1 MLSKTEREF
10 LECRGVFSKR
20 HARQYRYTIK
30 KRVYQSLDDLR
41 FIIKNNELVGL
52 DLTELETELGQI
64 VSLIDSRRIC
74 HTGKTSSDMQTSDN
88 PFSAINSDW
97 GT

>member
-10 LECRGVFSKR
+10 LACRAVFSKR

-30 KRVYQSLDDLR
+30 KRVYKSLDDLR
-41 FIIKNNELVGL
+41 FIIKNNEFVGL
-52 DLTELETELGQI
+52 DLKELETELEQI
-64 VSLIDSRRIC
+64 IALVGSTSIS
-74 HTGKTSSDMQTSDN
+74 HTGKMSSHIQTAAN

>member
-1 MLSKTEREF
+1 
-10 LECRGVFSKR
+10 GVFSKR

-30 KRVYQSLDDLR
+30 KRVYQSLDDLQ

-52 DLTELETELGQI
+52 DLKDLETELELL
-64 VSLIDSRRIC
+64 VALVDSRRIQY
-74 HTGKTSSDMQTSDN
+74 TGKTSSDMQTSTN